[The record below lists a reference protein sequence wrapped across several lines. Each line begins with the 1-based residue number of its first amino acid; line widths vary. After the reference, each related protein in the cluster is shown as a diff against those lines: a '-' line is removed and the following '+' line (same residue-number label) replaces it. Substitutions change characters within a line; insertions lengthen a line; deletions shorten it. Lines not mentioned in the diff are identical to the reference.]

1 MLRSILTILFLASVS
16 ASAQDGPGLSARLAS
31 DGIAQTESHLA
42 AITSRDASQ
51 NFALGAVRFLR
62 AIETTLQT
70 RWRLGINAARTE
82 LPVLR
87 LPVPPNP
94 EPEPFRPDAIEALF
108 TRLIDDLTAARAP
121 LSTIADGSDVAVPIA
136 LGDLWFDINMNA
148 SRDEGEALTDVAGLA
163 LTGRPLGIADN
174 PVIRFDTADAAWLA
188 AYTHFLS
195 AFAELVL
202 AFEPTDQIAR
212 VTDAS
217 RQMDLLAGGSEYR
230 NALDMQFGQQ
240 VDRVAMI
247 YFALQQQPDAAH
259 TRAAREHLLQMIALN
274 RIFWVRVGA
283 ETDNAGEWIPND
295 SQQQGLGL
303 TVPPG
308 TSARWLAV
316 LDDAEGLLNGT
327 KLIPHWR
334 LRGGAGINLRRMLE
348 DPVPV
353 DLAEWIHGIGLLPFA
368 EEGERVS
375 PDSWLDFEQLM
386 RGNALMFVVFLN

>member
-1 MLRSILTILFLASVS
+1 MLRHAIAALVLAALP
-16 ASAQDGPGLSARLAS
+16 ASAQDTELSTR
-31 DGIAQTESHLA
+31 IAQDGLAATEAHLA
-42 AITSRDASQ
+42 GLAAPEPGDH
-51 NFALGAVRFLR
+51 FALGAVRFLR
-62 AIETTLQT
+62 AIEKTLQT

-94 EPEPFRPDAIEALF
+94 APEPFTPEAIEAIF
-108 TRLIDDLTAARAP
+108 TTLIDDLTAARDP
-121 LSTIADGSDVAVPIA
+121 LTRIADGSDFIRPATLA
-136 LGDLWFDINMNA
+136 DLWFDINMNGA
-148 SRDEGEALTDVAGLA
+148 RDDGEALVQVAGLA
-163 LTGRPLGIADN
+163 LTGRAAALAGDA
-174 PVIRFDTADAAWLA
+174 PVIHFDTADAAWLA

-202 AFEPTDQIAR
+202 AFEPTEQIAR
-212 VTDAS
+212 VSAAAT
-217 RQMDLLAGGSEYR
+217 QMDTLAGDTPYR

-240 VDRVAMI
+240 IDRAAMI

-259 TRAAREHLLQMIALN
+259 TRAARDHLLQMIALN
-274 RIFWVRVGA
+274 RTFWTRVAA
-283 ETDNAGEWIPND
+283 ETDNQGEWIPND
-295 SQQQGLGL
+295 TQQQALGL

-308 TSARWLAV
+308 TRDRWLAV
-316 LDDAEGLLNGT
+316 LADAEGLLQGT

-334 LRGGAGINLRRMLE
+334 LRGGAGINLRKILE

-375 PDSWLDFEQLM
+375 PDSWLDFERLM
-386 RGNALMFVVFLN
+386 RGDALMFVVFLN